1 MNIRL
6 MKIADYETVYSI
18 WSSSKGMGLNSLD
31 DSKDGIIKFLVRNPD
46 TCFVAEMDGNI
57 IGAIL
62 IGNDGR
68 RGYIYHTAVQENY
81 QKQGI
86 GKALVEAGIRALKEI
101 GINKVALV
109 VFDKNISGNLFWEKL
124 GFTKRNDLVYRDYTI
139 NNLDRIDT

>member
-6 MKIADYETVYSI
+6 MTIADYEKVYSV
-18 WSSSKGMGLNSLD
+18 WTSSKGMGLNNLD
-31 DSKDGIIKFLVRNPD
+31 DSKEGISKFFERNPQ
-46 TCFVAEMDGNI
+46 TCFVAESDSKI
-57 IGAIL
+57 VGAIL

-68 RGYIYHTAVQENY
+68 RGYIYHTAVLDKY

-86 GKALVEAGIRALKEI
+86 GKALVEAGINALKEI

-124 GFTKRNDLVYRDYTI
+124 GFAMRTDLVYRDYQI
-139 NNLDRIDT
+139 NTFDRMDT

>member
-6 MKIADYETVYSI
+6 MTIADYEKVYSV
-18 WSSSKGMGLNSLD
+18 WSLSKGMGLKNLD
-31 DSKDGIIKFLVRNPD
+31 DSKKGISKFLERNPD
-46 TCFVAEMDGNI
+46 TCFVAEMDSNI

-86 GKALVEAGIRALKEI
+86 GKALVEAGIHALREI

-124 GFTKRNDLVYRDYTI
+124 GFAVRTDLVYRDYQI
-139 NNLDRIDT
+139 NTFDRIDT

>member
-6 MKIADYETVYSI
+6 MTIDDYEKVYSV
-18 WSSSKGMGLNSLD
+18 WSLSKGMGLNNLD
-31 DSKDGIIKFLVRNPD
+31 DSKKGISKFLERNPD
-46 TCFVAEMDGNI
+46 TCFVAEMDSNI

-86 GKALVEAGIRALKEI
+86 AKALVEAGIYALKEI

-109 VFDKNISGNLFWEKL
+109 VFDKNISGNLFWENL
-124 GFTKRNDLVYRDYTI
+124 GFAVRTDLVYRDYQI
-139 NNLDRIDT
+139 NTFDRIDT

>member
-6 MKIADYETVYSI
+6 MFIADYEKVYPI
-18 WSSSKGMGLNSLD
+18 WTSSKGMGLNSLD
-31 DSKDGIIKFLVRNPD
+31 DSKDGIIKFLERNPD

-109 VFDKNISGNLFWEKL
+109 VFDKNILGNLFWEKL